1 MSSAEPKVEKEAG
14 PPAEVA
20 TPPAEEEKKKRE
32 YKDFGHDDNKGPTRK
47 SISLYGASEQPAH
60 IISFPDALVDMSQVR
75 HQFLGV

>member
-32 YKDFGHDDNKGPTRK
+32 YKDFGHDENNGPSRK
-47 SISLYGASEQPAH
+47 LIFLTFAAFENRQLT
-60 IISFPDALVDMSQVR
+60 SFL
-75 HQFLGV
+75 F